1 MKRIFKLLYFV
12 ALFSISL
19 LINAQEKILSEVTP
33 ITYKDNIKTPLNS
46 EELLMITEV
55 YGDYI
60 LQYVLDKPE
69 KLKSVKNILRNR
81 VKIYEENIKDLSD
94 LNKLSQVALF
104 DTFNNKLKRDIPF
117 KPNTFNPLKYDFNY
131 NSRDKSKRYK
141 VDNTNYVIVVYS
153 QYQL

>member
-69 KLKSVKNILRNR
+69 KLS
-81 VKIYEENIKDLSD
+81 
-94 LNKLSQVALF
+94 
-104 DTFNNKLKRDIPF
+104 
-117 KPNTFNPLKYDFNY
+117 PLKTWA
-131 NSRDKSKRYK
+131 R
-141 VDNTNYVIVVYS
+141 
-153 QYQL
+153 